1 MIAKTN
7 EQLMELHQR
16 GDPAAFDEIYR
27 RHRGG
32 VESLIV
38 NMLTRYAPQL
48 LSDTAD
54 LVQDVFA
61 FIHAHRQLFIGS
73 SRFTPWLYTTAK
85 RLTQNHVRDETK
97 LCRDYRRTVHLHHE
111 DRSPSETSGLQAA
124 DLAVAKKVTVEQN
137 HAVAVRL
144 RVEHGLHQLSD
155 IYQQVIRSLFFE
167 GLTSQETA
175 DRMQVPKSTID
186 WWKRDALDKMR
197 ATNTGAD
204 NE

>member
-32 VESLIV
+32 VEGLIV
-38 NMLTRYAPQL
+38 NMLTKYAPQL

-61 FIHAHRQLFIGS
+61 FIHAHRQLFIGG

-97 LCRDYRRTVHLHHE
+97 LRRDYRRTVHLHHE
-111 DRSPSETSGLQAA
+111 DRDSSRFDAA
-124 DLAVAKKVTVEQN
+124 NYAVAEKVAAEHN
-137 HAVAVRL
+137 RAVAVRL
-144 RVEHGLHQLSD
+144 MVEHGLHQLPNNNL
-155 IYQQVIRSLFFE
+155 QQVIRLVYLN
-167 GLTSQETA
+167 GLTSDETA
-175 DRMQVPKSTID
+175 KRLGVPVSTVN
-186 WWKRDALDKMR
+186 WWRRESLALMR
-197 ATNTGAD
+197 VALEEPEPTA
-204 NE
+204 E